1 MKFNVEGLLRG
12 DYQSR
17 MEGYAV
23 ARQNGWMSAND
34 IRELENLDRIEAADG
49 GDLYLVN
56 GNMLPLPMA
65 GAYADSQQADKGESG
80 DEVPKEPR
88 ENQLL
93 RRRM

>member
-1 MKFNVEGLLRG
+1 M
-12 DYQSR
+12 
-17 MEGYAV
+17 

-34 IRELENLDRIEAADG
+34 IRELENLDRIDEVDG

-65 GAYADSQQADKGESG
+65 GAYAATKQSEEGTSSEPP
-80 DEVPKEPR
+80 EEPR

>member
-56 GNMLPLPMA
+56 GNMLPLPQAYLA
-65 GAYADSQQADKGESG
+65 GAKQT
-80 DEVPKEPR
+80 R
-88 ENQLL
+88 EENYLL
-93 RRRM
+93 AVQNPG